1 MPYLLL
7 MIYYNSSL
15 LLNKGAKYMRKS
27 HIKSELTL
35 RRLDSNDVEQF
46 HELLRYAFQVTQ
58 KDLFHFDWD
67 NEELKA
73 SKSPILENAH
83 VLGWFHNNKLI
94 SQIALYPMQINIY
107 NTIYKMGAITG
118 VATYP
123 EYSGI
128 GLMMDLMREILKTM
142 RNNKQSIACLYP
154 YSIPYYRSRGWE
166 IISDKMTF
174 KLADHQMPKV
184 PKVDGMI
191 QRVAKDSKD
200 LIALHDRFA
209 RQTHGCLIRDKL
221 AWDEYWRWD
230 VDDEIVAIYYDIT
243 NKPMGY
249 IVYLLDNDIFI
260 IKEMI
265 YLNEEARYGIWGYIN
280 AHQSMFDSIR
290 GANYSNHNL
299 AFLLEDGHIE
309 ETTQPYIMARIVDIE
324 QFLLQYP
331 FECIP
336 ESLQLCFIVKD
347 SLLEWN
353 DKCFVLHFNQQQ
365 LHVEVVESPSNTQN
379 YIHNVALNIQT
390 LTTMLLGYKRP
401 LYLRQIGRLQA
412 SDETISVL
420 EEIVPEGKAYFS
432 DYF

>member
-1 MPYLLL
+1 MCQISNKNNAKARKHCHFSRNNYQSSIMPYLLL

-107 NTIYKMGAITG
+107 NTIYKMGGITG

-230 VDDEIVAIYYDIT
+230 VDDEIVAIYYDIA

-260 IKEMI
+260 ITGDHIFANSIGRTDLLTSDPVMMNES
-265 YLNEEARYGIWGYIN
+265 LNKMKKIIKNKNYIIIPG
-280 AHQSMFDSIR
+280 HGDIVS
-290 GANYSNHNL
+290 SNE
-299 AFLLEDGHIE
+299 LLENN
-309 ETTQPYIMARIVDIE
+309 P
-324 QFLLQYP
+324 FL
-331 FECIP
+331 
-336 ESLQLCFIVKD
+336 
-347 SLLEWN
+347 
-353 DKCFVLHFNQQQ
+353 
-365 LHVEVVESPSNTQN
+365 
-379 YIHNVALNIQT
+379 
-390 LTTMLLGYKRP
+390 
-401 LYLRQIGRLQA
+401 
-412 SDETISVL
+412 
-420 EEIVPEGKAYFS
+420 
-432 DYF
+432 

>member
-1 MPYLLL
+1 
-7 MIYYNSSL
+7 
-15 LLNKGAKYMRKS
+15 MRKS

-107 NTIYKMGAITG
+107 NTIYKMGGITG

-230 VDDEIVAIYYDIT
+230 VDDEIVAIYYDIA

-249 IVYLLDNDIFI
+249 IVYLLDNH
-260 IKEMI
+260 I
-265 YLNEEARYGIWGYIN
+265 YYC
-280 AHQSMFDSIR
+280 
-290 GANYSNHNL
+290 
-299 AFLLEDGHIE
+299 
-309 ETTQPYIMARIVDIE
+309 
-324 QFLLQYP
+324 QFL
-331 FECIP
+331 
-336 ESLQLCFIVKD
+336 
-347 SLLEWN
+347 
-353 DKCFVLHFNQQQ
+353 
-365 LHVEVVESPSNTQN
+365 
-379 YIHNVALNIQT
+379 
-390 LTTMLLGYKRP
+390 
-401 LYLRQIGRLQA
+401 
-412 SDETISVL
+412 
-420 EEIVPEGKAYFS
+420 
-432 DYF
+432 